1 MIFFIKRQD
10 KTYFFCF
17 FRDKIREVAE
27 WSKAHAWKVCIRQ
40 KRIEGSNPFLSAKK
54 SRLLAIFFLTLETFK
69 TDKNSNTMKR
79 VLMAL
84 VLMGVFMTTANTYAN
99 ATAVDENT
107 VVSVQ
112 DQEMADEAMA
122 EEEMPAASASFTQE
136 LKKRF
141 IEGGPGFMGIV
152 LICLILGL
160 AIAIE
165 RIIFLNLSTTNT
177 AKLTSGVEDALASG
191 GVEAAKE
198 LCRNTKG
205 PVASI
210 FYQGLDRVDEGV
222 ENAEK
227 AVIAYGGV
235 QMGQLEKNVSWISLF
250 IALAPMLGFMGTV
263 IGMIQA
269 FDKIEAAG
277 DMQPSLVAGGI
288 KVALLTTVFGL
299 IVAIIL
305 QIFYNYIVAKI
316 DSIVNDM
323 EDASITLIDILV
335 AHKK

>member
-1 MIFFIKRQD
+1 MKKLFSIMAIAAVVVLSTFTANASNAQTTLPVQIQQIVANVDSGASFQ
-10 KTYFFCF
+10 
-17 FRDKIREVAE
+17 EEAVAE
-27 WSKAHAWKVCIRQ
+27 
-40 KRIEGSNPFLSAKK
+40 EL
-54 SRLLAIFFLTLETFK
+54 
-69 TDKNSNTMKR
+69 
-79 VLMAL
+79 
-84 VLMGVFMTTANTYAN
+84 
-99 ATAVDENT
+99 
-107 VVSVQ
+107 
-112 DQEMADEAMA
+112 
-122 EEEMPAASASFTQE
+122 SFTQD

-152 LICLILGL
+152 LLCLILGL

-165 RIIFLNLSTTNT
+165 RIIYLNLASTNT
-177 AKLTSGVEDALASG
+177 KKLAQDVEDALNSG

-198 LCRNTKG
+198 VCRNTKG

-210 FYQGLDRVDEGV
+210 YYQGLDRVDEGV
-222 ENAEK
+222 EAAEK
-227 AVIAYGGV
+227 AVVAYGGV

-269 FDKIEAAG
+269 FDRIEAAG
-277 DMQPSLVAGGI
+277 DMNPALVAGGI

-305 QIFYNYIVAKI
+305 QIFYNYIIAKI

-323 EDASITLIDILV
+323 EDASITLMDMLV
-335 AHKK
+335 RYKK

>member
-1 MIFFIKRQD
+1 MKRL
-10 KTYFFCF
+10 FS
-17 FRDKIREVAE
+17 I
-27 WSKAHAWKVCIRQ
+27 
-40 KRIEGSNPFLSAKK
+40 
-54 SRLLAIFFLTLETFK
+54 LAI
-69 TDKNSNTMKR
+69 SGM
-79 VLMAL
+79 MAF
-84 VLMGVFMTTANTYAN
+84 GTAN
-99 ATAVDENT
+99 ATIATSTTATT
-107 VVSVQ
+107 VATITQ
-112 DQEMADEAMA
+112 GEQETATADE
-122 EEEMPAASASFTQE
+122 PLGFHQE

-141 IEGGPGFMGIV
+141 IEGGPEFMGIV
-152 LICLILGL
+152 LLCLILGL

-165 RIIFLNLSTTNT
+165 RIIFLNLSSTNT
-177 AKLTSGVEDALASG
+177 KKLTQEVEDALASG

-198 LCRNTKG
+198 VCRNTKG

-210 FYQGLDRVDEGV
+210 FYQGLDRTDEGI
-222 ENAEK
+222 EAAEK
-227 AVIAYGGV
+227 AVVAYGGV

-299 IVAIIL
+299 VVAIIL
-305 QIFYNYIVAKI
+305 QIFYNYIIAKI

-323 EDASITLIDILV
+323 EDASITLMDLLIRQ
-335 AHKK
+335 KK

>member
-1 MIFFIKRQD
+1 MKRL
-10 KTYFFCF
+10 FS
-17 FRDKIREVAE
+17 I
-27 WSKAHAWKVCIRQ
+27 
-40 KRIEGSNPFLSAKK
+40 
-54 SRLLAIFFLTLETFK
+54 LAITG
-69 TDKNSNTMKR
+69 M
-79 VLMAL
+79 M
-84 VLMGVFMTTANTYAN
+84 VFGTVNASTIATTTTATTVATTIQEDGAN
-99 ATAVDENT
+99 AAGE
-107 VVSVQ
+107 SLG
-112 DQEMADEAMA
+112 
-122 EEEMPAASASFTQE
+122 FHQE

-141 IEGGPGFMGIV
+141 IEGGPEFMGIV
-152 LICLILGL
+152 LLCLILGL

-177 AKLTSGVEDALASG
+177 KKLTQNVEDALASG

-198 LCRNTKG
+198 VCRNTKG
-205 PVASI
+205 PIASI
-210 FYQGLDRVDEGV
+210 FYQGLDRTDEGI
-222 ENAEK
+222 EAAEK
-227 AVIAYGGV
+227 AVVAYGGV

-299 IVAIIL
+299 VVAIIL
-305 QIFYNYIVAKI
+305 QIFYNYIIAKI

-323 EDASITLIDILV
+323 EDASITLMDLLIRN
-335 AHKK
+335 KK

>member
-1 MIFFIKRQD
+1 MSMFMA
-10 KTYFFCF
+10 T
-17 FRDKIREVAE
+17 
-27 WSKAHAWKVCIRQ
+27 
-40 KRIEGSNPFLSAKK
+40 SAV
-54 SRLLAIFFLTLETFK
+54 
-69 TDKNSNTMKR
+69 N
-79 VLMAL
+79 
-84 VLMGVFMTTANTYAN
+84 ANTVN
-99 ATAVDENT
+99 LNNLTVSTIVQEDE
-107 VVSVQ
+107 Q
-112 DQEMADEAMA
+112 ADVAA
-122 EEEMPAASASFTQE
+122 EASFTQE
-136 LKKRF
+136 LKTRF

-165 RIIFLNLSTTNT
+165 RIIFLNLASTNT
-177 AKLTSGVEDALASG
+177 KKLTDGVEAALSSG

-222 ENAEK
+222 DSAEK
-227 AVIAYGGV
+227 AVVAYGGV

-299 IVAIIL
+299 VVAIIL

-316 DSIVNDM
+316 DGIVNDM
-323 EDASITLIDILV
+323 EDASITLVDILV